1 MILEVAGSNPVI
13 HPSAATPNTTAAC
26 CFDTEA
32 FQQSSQVQGH
42 VREDSGCDTRG
53 ATSPRMAY
61 VSDLGPSE
69 VLRTVQSLQSGGL
82 CGADWKKGD
91 EFVE

>member
-1 MILEVAGSNPVI
+1 
-13 HPSAATPNTTAAC
+13 
-26 CFDTEA
+26 
-32 FQQSSQVQGH
+32 
-42 VREDSGCDTRG
+42 
-53 ATSPRMAY
+53 MAY

-69 VLRTVQSLQSGGL
+69 VLRTVQSLQSSGL

>member
-1 MILEVAGSNPVI
+1 
-13 HPSAATPNTTAAC
+13 
-26 CFDTEA
+26 
-32 FQQSSQVQGH
+32 
-42 VREDSGCDTRG
+42 
-53 ATSPRMAY
+53 MAY